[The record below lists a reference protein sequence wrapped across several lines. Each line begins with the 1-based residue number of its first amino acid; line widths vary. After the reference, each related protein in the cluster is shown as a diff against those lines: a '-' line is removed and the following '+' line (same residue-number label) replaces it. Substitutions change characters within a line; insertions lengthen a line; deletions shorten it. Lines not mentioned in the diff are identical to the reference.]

1 MDTSKLRESKRKRPI
16 EVSIS
21 NKRRHSSD
29 SSNYGLNKRRPPAES
44 LTNNKRRPPAVSLN
58 NNKRRP
64 PAELL
69 NNDKRRPPTESFK
82 HDKIRPSGDD
92 SSEYWQQNSLPQ
104 YLKDDLMSLQNTH
117 NKVFNTN
124 PKNP

>member
-29 SSNYGLNKRRPPAES
+29 SSSYGLNKRRPPAE
-44 LTNNKRRPPAVSLN
+44 LLKHD
-58 NNKRRP
+58 KRRP

-69 NNDKRRPPTESFK
+69 KHDKRRPPAKSFKNDKRRPS
-82 HDKIRPSGDD
+82 SDD

-104 YLKDDLMSLQNTH
+104 YLKDDLITLQNTH